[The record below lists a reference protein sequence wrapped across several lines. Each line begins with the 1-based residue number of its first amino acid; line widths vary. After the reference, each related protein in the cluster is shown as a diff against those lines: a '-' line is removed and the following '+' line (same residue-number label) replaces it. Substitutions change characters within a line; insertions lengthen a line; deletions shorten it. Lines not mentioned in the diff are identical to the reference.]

1 VGEPTLEVAGWQVPK
16 EVWETVAVSV
26 VLDLLIA
33 GSELVH
39 RVKLHQDR
47 KKAPPDEE
55 EGVEGGGAG
64 VPLQQI
70 QPAHHQ
76 PQPQGYH

>member
-1 VGEPTLEVAGWQVPK
+1 MAGQPVGEPPMEVPGWQVPK
-16 EVWETVAVSV
+16 EVWDAVAASV
-26 VLDLLIA
+26 VLDFIIA

-47 KKAPPDEE
+47 KKSPPDEE
-55 EGVEGGGAG
+55 AGVEGGAG

-70 QPAHHQ
+70 H

>member
-1 VGEPTLEVAGWQVPK
+1 MGEPPLEVPGWEVPK
-16 EVWETVAVSV
+16 EVWETVAASV

-55 EGVEGGGAG
+55 MGVEGGAG

-70 QPAHHQ
+70 QSSH
-76 PQPQGYH
+76 PQPQAYQ

>member
-1 VGEPTLEVAGWQVPK
+1 MGEPPLEVPGWQVPK
-16 EVWETVAVSV
+16 EVWETVAASV
-26 VLDLLIA
+26 VLDFVIA

-47 KKAPPDEE
+47 KKSPPDEE
-55 EGVEGGGAG
+55 EGMQE

-70 QPAHHQ
+70 QPQ
-76 PQPQGYH
+76 PQQEWVRL

>member
-1 VGEPTLEVAGWQVPK
+1 MEVPGWQVPK
-16 EVWETVAVSV
+16 EVWETVAARV
-26 VLDLLIA
+26 VLDFVIA

-47 KKAPPDEE
+47 KKSPPDEE
-55 EGVEGGGAG
+55 EGMQV

-70 QPAHHQ
+70 QPQ
-76 PQPQGYH
+76 PQ